1 MADIQSHLI
10 CKYEYIFSVAWDGS
24 VSPTYIILASI
35 IIDNNVC
42 TMPQVMLIVIIAIWI
57 YCFVLSTTPYY
68 GLGGY
73 SFYRQGG
80 VCIARLPPES
90 WWLVLYIVYST
101 VPILL
106 LMAMIMA
113 TFTFAARFARRQQ
126 KSASGS
132 GSKSR
137 VGVNNK
143 ANISRTIST
152 LEEGSSNLKQVNYA
166 ATAECEGKHQSR
178 SNCCCFREFLP
189 ACIHQWYIPLHSA
202 TYC

>member
-1 MADIQSHLI
+1 MFHTI
-10 CKYEYIFSVAWDGS
+10 
-24 VSPTYIILASI
+24 
-35 IIDNNVC
+35 
-42 TMPQVMLIVIIAIWI
+42 PQVMLIVITAIWI

-101 VPILL
+101 VPIML

-113 TFTFAARFARRQQ
+113 TFAFASRFARRQQ
-126 KSASGS
+126 KSAKGP

-143 ANISRTIST
+143 VNISRTLSS
-152 LEEGSSNLKQVNYA
+152 LEEGSSNLKQVNYTT
-166 ATAECEGKHQSR
+166 TAEYIGKNQSR
-178 SNCCCFREFLP
+178 PNCCCFCEFLP
-189 ACIHQWYIPLHSA
+189 SMHTLMVYFLTFSHILIIKGIILCYNNLYIIILAAQHCITAYIYI
-202 TYC
+202 YCTVCA